1 MKKFVVVLIAA
12 LLATAS
18 FAQEVSF
25 RPDEI
30 VSPQVNPDNTV
41 TFRLLAPEAEKVEI
55 TGDFLPPK
63 KIEKIQCS
71 ILLKP
76 LFQLCLHFVLQLHY
90 FLLFYMLFQKK
101 NLSSLIIF
109 IE

>member
-12 LLATAS
+12 LFATAS

-63 KIEKIQCS
+63 KIETEYGKYDVPGVTDMVKGENGVWIFTS
-71 ILLKP
+71 KKLK
-76 LFQLCLHFVLQLHY
+76 
-90 FLLFYMLFQKK
+90 
-101 NLSSLIIF
+101 
-109 IE
+109 